1 MVDSKVNETWSMVIE
16 RQRRLLDINVREVIR
31 YRDLIWLFVKRDFTT
46 VYK

>member
-1 MVDSKVNETWSMVIE
+1 MVIE

>member
-1 MVDSKVNETWSMVIE
+1 MVDSKVNETWGMVIE
-16 RQRRLLDINVREVIR
+16 PQRRLLDINVREVIR

>member
-1 MVDSKVNETWSMVIE
+1 MVDSKVNETWGMVIE